1 MVIKAA
7 LIKVTFFFF
16 RFCYYFLSIP
26 IPEPSDLTAIRAEIL
41 AFEIFKNA
49 P

>member
-7 LIKVTFFFF
+7 LIKVTFFF